1 MNHGHILKRMKT
13 RYITL
18 QSHNS
23 PKIFVAFV
31 QILLNVNLSLN
42 QTLLTFLF
50 YLRQTWMTLLFWQS
64 RVIFLKEFCYS
75 YAWSCSFC
83 EGRTYIFRSL
93 IFIKLCRI
101 LLMFS
106 TYFTSLSRIYF
117 RLFLLPDNSSKNS
130 ILN

>member
-1 MNHGHILKRMKT
+1 MLERVLWDLNSVNHGHILKKMKT

-50 YLRQTWMTLLFWQS
+50 YLRQTWMTLLFWQFHS
-64 RVIFLKEFCYS
+64 QGLSSWKDSATHMHGLAVSVKEGLYKTLPNF
-75 YAWSCSFC
+75 
-83 EGRTYIFRSL
+83 TYIFN
-93 IFIKLCRI
+93 IF
-101 LLMFS
+101 
-106 TYFTSLSRIYF
+106 YFTQQG
-117 RLFLLPDNSSKNS
+117 LFQAISAAR
-130 ILN
+130 